1 MNTLIHAVK
10 RPEVRMM
17 MAFVIGLGIATLLR
31 EPCKGVMCRRLVAP
45 NLQEVE
51 GKVWRHGAG
60 CLKVRLNS
68 TPCNGADSKKSIIPV
83 A

>member
-1 MNTLIHAVK
+1 
-10 RPEVRMM
+10 MM

-45 NLQEVE
+45 NLKDVE
-51 GKVWRHGAG
+51 EKVWRHGSG

-68 TPCNGADSKKSIIPV
+68 VPCNSSGSKNTIIPV

>member
-10 RPEVRMM
+10 RSEVRMM

-31 EPCKGVMCRRLVAP
+31 EPCKGIMCRKLVAP

-60 CLKVRLNS
+60 CLRVRLNS
-68 TPCNGADSKKSIIPV
+68 TPCGDAAAKKTIIPV
-83 A
+83 V